1 MRCFRWL
8 TPYDGCARGMCMY
21 AHVLPEIHNYTIRL
35 HKYAKLTARESRIW
49 ARLFFWTEIRKD
61 FIRWINCWASTQ
73 NKKTSHLNQGRFI
86 SKRREERRWFFSI
99 SWQRKRKIVD
109 RRDLALRFML
119 SLSSWTEFTEWRIC
133 KRLQNNYQAYVLRCF
148 LRQQWQHHEP
158 RTMAVELWTFDFWP

>member
-1 MRCFRWL
+1 
-8 TPYDGCARGMCMY
+8 MY
-21 AHVLPEIHNYTIRL
+21 NYTIRL

-86 SKRREERRWFFSI
+86 SKRREERRWGFSI
-99 SWQRKRKIVD
+99 SWQGKGKIVD
-109 RRDLALRFML
+109 RTNLALRFML

-133 KRLQNNYQAYVLRCF
+133 KRQHKLLLLTFTDSSSYRPQNDRDSIS
-148 LRQQWQHHEP
+148 
-158 RTMAVELWTFDFWP
+158 LWTLNFEPEALNLKPLTWNL